1 MSLKPLDWRTEF
13 RFIPPNEKMNLRRLS
28 SILALLALC
37 GSLAATRAQNP
48 AAFELLNGDRVALL
62 GDTLIEREQSY
73 GHLEFL
79 LTTHYPDRNIIF
91 RNLGWS
97 ADTPLGVSRA
107 GFDPPESGLERL
119 KEQLAAFK
127 PTVVFLGYGMASSF
141 DGQPGVTKFS
151 SELNKLMD
159 TVQQIAGEVKVR
171 FVLLSPIRHERLPG
185 PLPDP

>member
-1 MSLKPLDWRTEF
+1 MVLRNGKNNVRLPPFSLSAEVRPAQKSAAMSLKPLDWRTEF

-79 LTTHYPDRNIIF
+79 LTVHYPDRNI
-91 RNLGWS
+91 
-97 ADTPLGVSRA
+97 T
-107 GFDPPESGLERL
+107 
-119 KEQLAAFK
+119 
-127 PTVVFLGYGMASSF
+127 
-141 DGQPGVTKFS
+141 
-151 SELNKLMD
+151 
-159 TVQQIAGEVKVR
+159 
-171 FVLLSPIRHERLPG
+171 
-185 PLPDP
+185 